1 MKGKTGS
8 GRKISAGA
16 FQGLRED
23 IRVYL
28 RLIRLLN
35 QYNRGWTILFLAA
48 FMNGGMPVVAIW
60 LSAMLLDALYAVRR
74 DLARREKLPAFMIFP
89 DAVLRDICQ
98 RRPRTTADLLAIS
111 GIGEVKAARY
121 GPAFLEAVRKGG

>member
-1 MKGKTGS
+1 MRSTPSTKRSRSSKPKS
-8 GRKISAGA
+8 RALSSAYPY
-16 FQGLRED
+16 FRYPESP
-23 IRVYL
+23 
-28 RLIRLLN
+28 
-35 QYNRGWTILFLAA
+35 AA
-48 FMNGGMPVVAIW
+48 PAARRAAPPAAAVDEK
-60 LSAMLLDALYAVRR
+60 LLDALYAVRR

-121 GPAFLEAVRKGG
+121 GLAFLEAVRKGG

>member
-1 MKGKTGS
+1 MPLMASRSAVVRGRRWQMSRSTAAGKIIKAGS
-8 GRKISAGA
+8 FPRRAAAPAAGVD
-16 FQGLRED
+16 EK
-23 IRVYL
+23 
-28 RLIRLLN
+28 
-35 QYNRGWTILFLAA
+35 
-48 FMNGGMPVVAIW
+48 
-60 LSAMLLDALYAVRR
+60 LLDALYAVRR